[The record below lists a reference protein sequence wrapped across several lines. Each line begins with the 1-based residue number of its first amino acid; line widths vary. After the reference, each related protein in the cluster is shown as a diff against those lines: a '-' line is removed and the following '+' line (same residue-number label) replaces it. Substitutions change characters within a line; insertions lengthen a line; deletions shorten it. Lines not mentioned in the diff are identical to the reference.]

1 MLTTRVVRF
10 CPFGGMSNELE
21 PTRTTGPKGTTE
33 ELRLTNPVK
42 LLRLV
47 TIICE
52 VPDPPRVIDRVIGFA
67 FIVKLG
73 TSGRLLK
80 LAV

>member
-10 CPFGGMSNELE
+10 CPFGGMSNELRLR
-21 PTRTTGPKGTTE
+21 RTTGPKGTTE
-33 ELRLTNPVK
+33 ELRITNPVK
-42 LLRLV
+42 LFRLV

-52 VPDPPRVIDRVIGFA
+52 VPDPPRIIDRVIGFA

-73 TSGRLLK
+73 PPGRLLK
-80 LAV
+80 PAV